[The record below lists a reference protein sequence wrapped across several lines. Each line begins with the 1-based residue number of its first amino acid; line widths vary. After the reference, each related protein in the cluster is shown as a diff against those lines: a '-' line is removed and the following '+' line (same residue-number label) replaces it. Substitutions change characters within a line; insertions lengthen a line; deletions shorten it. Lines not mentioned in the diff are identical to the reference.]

1 MVDNSQDSYLVCA
14 LDPDLL
20 STAFKMRTSWHVTS
34 GAPCSGKTTLI
45 NQLGRAGYHTTIE
58 TAREYFEIE
67 MAKGRTSQEI
77 RDSGHPTQQGIF
89 DLQQRLEDGLR
100 PEQVVFLDRGLP
112 DSLTF
117 NCLFGLNPNE
127 FLLECRKHCYA
138 SVFILDRLPFA
149 REVQLGPEDEKSAQF
164 IDMWLERDYTTL
176 GYHVVRVPVCSPKER
191 LGFVLDRIPDPKKS
205 G

>member
-20 STAFKMRTSWHVTS
+20 SAAFKIRTNWHVIS

-45 NQLGRAGYHTTIE
+45 NQLSRAGYHTAIE
-58 TAREYFEIE
+58 TARQYFGIE

-77 RDSGHPTQQGIF
+77 RDSRHPTQQGIF

-117 NCLFGLNPNE
+117 NRLLGLNPDE

>member
-20 STAFKMRTSWHVTS
+20 SAAFKIRTNWHVIS

-45 NQLGRAGYHTTIE
+45 NRLSRAEYHTTIE
-58 TAREYFEIE
+58 TARQYFGIE

-77 RDSGHPTQQGIF
+77 RDSGHQIQQGIF

-117 NCLFGLNPNE
+117 NLLFGINPDE

-176 GYHVVRVPVCSPKER
+176 GYHVVRVPVCSPKDR

>member
-1 MVDNSQDSYLVCA
+1 MVENAQRTYLVS
-14 LDPDLL
+14 DLNPGYL
-20 STAFKMRTSWHVTS
+20 STPFKISTKWHVIT

-45 NQLGRAGYHTTIE
+45 NQLSEAGFLTAHE

-67 MAKGRTSQEI
+67 MAKGRSSQEI
-77 RDSGHPTQQGIF
+77 RCSGPPTQQGIF

-100 PEQVVFLDRGLP
+100 PDQVVFLDRGLP

-117 NCLFGLNPNE
+117 NRLYGLNPDQ
-127 FLLECRKHCYA
+127 FLFECRKHCYA

-149 REVQLGPEDEKSAQF
+149 REVQLGLEDEKSAQF
-164 IDMWLERDYTTL
+164 IDIWLERDYSIL
-176 GYHVVRVPVCSPKER
+176 GYRVVRVPVCSPNER